1 MNASAAIT
9 RRKKIK
15 RTRRLGSSSKSTAG
29 SAASTPRIVRPSN
42 MAEKKQARLTQEVQ
56 PENRFVQF
64 YRETAAELRKVV
76 WPTREQAQNLTI
88 IVIVVVTVMSLFL
101 GGIDAVLTQVFRF
114 ILER

>member
-1 MNASAAIT
+1 
-9 RRKKIK
+9 
-15 RTRRLGSSSKSTAG
+15 
-29 SAASTPRIVRPSN
+29 

-88 IVIVVVTVMSLFL
+88 IVVIVVIIMAIFL
-101 GGIDAVLTQVFRF
+101 GGIDAVLTQLLRI